1 MVQARVRRNDARIL
15 AAGLDLIAAQ
25 GWSGLSLAAV
35 GKAAGLSI
43 RPVRDRFDSRG
54 ELAAAIWRES
64 AGPALAAALTRSLTA
79 AGLLGTPGEGK
90 SMDAAEFEAAQ
101 ESLARPSTELRAAA
115 DLAVVAT
122 FEPELHAAVAESLGT
137 TIRQWLD
144 PADAGSAER
153 AAKRGYLVALGLG
166 LLAAAHRP
174 GLTELDLQPMWRRY
188 AEVLVV
194 ERAAVALPEEPR
206 PPHVDFLP
214 FNTGDD
220 ITDALLR
227 AAIDHLS
234 QSGYEGA
241 VINEVVRTA
250 GYSEGAI
257 FSRYPSKEALFLD
270 AILRDQEIG
279 LRGQREYLQRMEALH
294 GVGIAEAI
302 AIRGTMSPHDRRI
315 CVIDMEHARMTWHN
329 TNLAEVEEERL
340 QELARSVL
348 AAEPNHPDFSDPA
361 HLHAARA
368 MGLGVSFL
376 PLIVDTAWDLPYD
389 VVTIPL
395 AERMAAA

>member
-1 MVQARVRRNDARIL
+1 
-15 AAGLDLIAAQ
+15 
-25 GWSGLSLAAV
+25 
-35 GKAAGLSI
+35 
-43 RPVRDRFDSRG
+43 
-54 ELAAAIWRES
+54 
-64 AGPALAAALTRSLTA
+64 
-79 AGLLGTPGEGK
+79 
-90 SMDAAEFEAAQ
+90 MDAAEFAAAQ

-137 TIRQWLD
+137 TIRQWID

-174 GLTELDLQPMWRRY
+174 GIAELDLQPMWRRY

-206 PPHVDFLP
+206 PPHVEFLP
-214 FNTGDD
+214 FNTGDE

-234 QSGYEGA
+234 RSGYEGA
-241 VINEVVRTA
+241 VISDVVRAA

-257 FSRYPSKEALFLD
+257 FARYPSKEALFLD

-329 TNLAEVEEERL
+329 TKLAEVEEERL

-361 HLHAARA
+361 HLHVARA

-376 PLIVDTAWDLPYD
+376 PLIVATAWDLPYD